1 VTRIAILDD
10 YIGVALEYGDWN
22 ALPPDAE
29 VTVYREAIP
38 PERLIEELVD
48 YEIVVITRQRARF
61 PRAVL
66 QGLPKLKLLVCN
78 GRTSNV
84 IDHQARIER
93 GILLAGGRPKW
104 LAEGSRA
111 SQAVRLSGRRRGAAS
126 APQRTRSCAMA
137 SVRLFVLI
145 SGRGSDRRIVAGGL
159 PNELRSTRSTS
170 TS

>member
-61 PRAVL
+61 L
-66 QGLPKLKLLVCN
+66 EHG
-78 GRTSNV
+78 
-84 IDHQARIER
+84 AR
-93 GILLAGGRPKW
+93 P
-104 LAEGSRA
+104 S
-111 SQAVRLSGRRRGAAS
+111 
-126 APQRTRSCAMA
+126 PRSC
-137 SVRLFVLI
+137 L
-145 SGRGSDRRIVAGGL
+145 
-159 PNELRSTRSTS
+159 STS
-170 TS
+170 TDTVLRDGIGSSLCPYLRAR